1 MKEDMKKAIMGIFE
15 EALADLVFGK
25 VLQDKTRT
33 INIYLER
40 IGDTTFALYIGQNTK
55 IVCDLDL
62 LKDVGE

>member
-1 MKEDMKKAIMGIFE
+1 MKEDMKKAITGIFE

-25 VLQDKTRT
+25 MPKDKNRRT
-33 INIYLER
+33 NIYLER
-40 IGDTTFALYIGQNTK
+40 IGDTTFALYIGLNTK